1 MLLKKE
7 DKNTV
12 IEILKNYMEVN
23 KITIYQLEKNKI
35 LTWKTYN
42 KMLKDTDSTITLKT
56 LKRLISGLKF
66 SKEERETLKS
76 VVENYKMKPNK
87 LISEDQSMIFANKDL
102 EEKIEEIKT
111 LIEKNSIYNL
121 KILEPTTSREE
132 NEYFQ
137 KRKIGSF
144 DSDLET
150 RTLLIKRMW
159 DFNDTVSEKWK
170 EFNLLLGINSKK
182 DSVKMKKGLLT
193 IAENLKEIALK
204 LENAAFDSSELDKE
218 DIIVIK
224 EE

>member
-1 MLLKKE
+1 
-7 DKNTV
+7 
-12 IEILKNYMEVN
+12 
-23 KITIYQLEKNKI
+23 
-35 LTWKTYN
+35 
-42 KMLKDTDSTITLKT
+42 MLKDTDSTITLKT
-56 LKRLISGLKF
+56 LKRLISRLKF

-87 LISEDQSMIFANKDL
+87 LISEDQSMIFTNKDL

-121 KILEPTTSREE
+121 KILEPTTLREE

>member
-56 LKRLISGLKF
+56 LKRLISRLKF

-87 LISEDQSMIFANKDL
+87 LISEDQSMIFTNKDL

-121 KILEPTTSREE
+121 KILEPTTLREE